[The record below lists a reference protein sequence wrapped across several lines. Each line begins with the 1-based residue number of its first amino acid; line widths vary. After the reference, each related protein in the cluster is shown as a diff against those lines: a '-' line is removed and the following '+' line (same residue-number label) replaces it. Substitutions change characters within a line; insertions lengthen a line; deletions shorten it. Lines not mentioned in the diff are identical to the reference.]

1 MTTDTTAL
9 ADHLATML
17 DVAPRD
23 WWRFVGCGY
32 CMARRGEGCVQG
44 YDGWPNPARE
54 PHAVRR
60 RAAQTLRATIWLLA
74 NHPGDVLGE
83 SADSEGA
90 GGVVSDAQVSPR
102 VVVPESG
109 VQGVRGADERAD
121 Q

>member
-23 WWRFVGCGY
+23 WWRFVPCRT
-32 CMARRGEGCVQG
+32 CRARRQEGCRQG
-44 YDGWPNPARE
+44 GWSWPTPAHQ
-54 PHAVRR
+54 PHAARVEVGL
-60 RAAQTLRATIWLLA
+60 TLHATIWLLA

-90 GGVVSDAQVSPR
+90 GGAVSG
-102 VVVPESG
+102 ES
-109 VQGVRGADERAD
+109 
-121 Q
+121 